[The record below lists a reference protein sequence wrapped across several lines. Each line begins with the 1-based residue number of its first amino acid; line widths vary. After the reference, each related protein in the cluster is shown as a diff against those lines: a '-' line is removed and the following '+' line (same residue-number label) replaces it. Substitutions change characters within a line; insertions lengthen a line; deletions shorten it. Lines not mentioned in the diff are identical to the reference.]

1 MTQYCV
7 YLIPSLEK
15 APPCCYWQ
23 CMSFLKDVSPTG
35 AAYDL
40 IAYLR
45 QERQHNWLFWIAA
58 SLPPAIM
65 VYTFQSDA
73 AEKSRPPPPEVI
85 YFESWPATRT
95 REESIQAITARQAEK
110 DAFAEKKRQSY
121 EKLGRMMGM
130 DVEEIK
136 REAERVRADARA
148 AAQKA
153 GDEVRAGKAQETPA
167 AASEAPPAAPA
178 AR

>member
-1 MTQYCV
+1 
-7 YLIPSLEK
+7 
-15 APPCCYWQ
+15 
-23 CMSFLKDVSPTG
+23 MSFLKDVSPTG

-45 QERQHNWLFWIAA
+45 QERQYNWLFWIAA
-58 SLPPAIM
+58 SLPPMIM

-73 AEKSRPPPPEVI
+73 AEKSTPPPPEVI
-85 YFESWPATRT
+85 FAESWPATRT
-95 REESIQAITARQAEK
+95 REESIKAITARQAEK

-136 REAERVRADARA
+136 REAARVRAEARA
-148 AAQKA
+148 AAEKA
-153 GDEVRAGKAQETPA
+153 GDDVRAGKSPETPA
-167 AASEAPPAAPA
+167 PVPAAPA